1 MMGYIVGFVL
11 ILLGIY
17 SIATTRDLVRMLISL
32 ELVTVGGFAMF
43 AAVSLSNPTLALYGV
58 LILVMISVSE
68 VAVLAALV
76 YRNYLLTRRVDVS
89 SIATGEP

>member
-17 SIATTRDLVRMLISL
+17 SLATTRDLVRMLISL